1 VVDGP
6 HLVRPEAGD
15 ELHVDAPD
23 GSIGGLI
30 SQVGHVR
37 PAISLSISLTLL
49 ISLKG
54 GGYGLHP
61 AGAGALSRGRG

>member
-1 VVDGP
+1 MVDGP

-49 ISLKG
+49 IS
-54 GGYGLHP
+54 
-61 AGAGALSRGRG
+61 S